1 MKLSKNLIRN
11 IIFTAAIAIYVWLF
25 VSLELWRIS
34 LKELKTGWGAF
45 DIMIILTMFGLIVS
59 CIGIISGKKVFDKIF
74 VMFNTIYLLSGFYM
88 IYFAWT
94 FYIFKVPTIAERI
107 ASTRNIMAFGV
118 LMPLLLFYYL
128 ERNKTTKHS

>member
-1 MKLSKNLIRN
+1 MKLSKNLVRN
-11 IIFTAAIAIYVWLF
+11 IIFMAAIAVYVWLF

-34 LKELKTGWGAF
+34 IKEIKSGWGVF
-45 DIMIILTMFGLIVS
+45 TILIIVTIFGLIVS
-59 CIGIISGKKVFDKIF
+59 CVGIILGKKIFERVFI
-74 VMFNTIYLLSGFYM
+74 MFNTIYILSGLYM

-118 LMPLLLFYYL
+118 LMPLLLFHYL
-128 ERNKTTKHS
+128 ERNKTIK